1 MNDARPPSGGAQPFL
16 SVRGISKQFGGL
28 RAVDNIDLDVK
39 VGEIVGLIGPN
50 GAGKTTLF
58 NCVAG
63 SFAPTSGRV
72 LLDGVAITGLR
83 SNQVCRAGL
92 ARTYQIVKPFG
103 GLSVLDNVTV
113 GALNQTRSIAQARE
127 EAEQA
132 LVFTGLAER
141 MHSPAASLPL
151 PGRKRLE
158 IARALATRPKVLLLD
173 EVMAGLNPS
182 EVEKAIELIFAI
194 RTKGISILII
204 EHLMRVIMAVSDRI
218 TVMHHGAKLAVG
230 TPSEIVSDERVIKAY
245 FGEEFGA
252 NH

>member
-1 MNDARPPSGGAQPFL
+1 ML
-16 SVRGISKQFGGL
+16 EIRGISKQFGGL
-28 RAVDNIDLDVK
+28 KAVDNIDLDVGA
-39 VGEIVGLIGPN
+39 GEIVGLIGPN

-72 LLDGVAITGLR
+72 LLDGVPITGLR
-83 SNQVCRAGL
+83 ANQVCRAGL
-92 ARTYQIVKPFG
+92 GRTYQIVKPFG

-113 GALNQTRSIAQARE
+113 GALNHTRNIAHAKAV
-127 EAEQA
+127 AEQA

-141 MHSPAASLPL
+141 RHSSAASLPL

-173 EVMAGLNPS
+173 EVMSGLNPS

-194 RTKGISILII
+194 RKQGISILII
-204 EHLMRVIMAVSDRI
+204 EHLMRVIMSVSDRI

-230 TPSEIVSDERVIKAY
+230 TPAEIVADNRVIEAY

-252 NH
+252 HH